1 MLKKLQIYIET
12 AEECL
17 DNFNLSKVETAILN
31 QDLAMFKEIEEY
43 LKSQPDNLIA
53 EAMEEWVKSQD
64 KNKIDNPLIIGAKS
78 YSMRQVLDEIRQR
91 STFGISF
98 MKDVLNL
105 TIDLIARG
113 KRKID

>member
-12 AEECL
+12 TEECI
-17 DNFNLSKVETAILN
+17 DNTNVNGWMEAMLRK
-31 QDLAMFKEIEEY
+31 DLAMFKEIEEY
-43 LKSQPDNLIA
+43 LKSQPDNLI
-53 EAMEEWVKSQD
+53 EKAMEEWIESQD

-78 YSMRQVLDEIRQR
+78 YSMVQILDEIRQR

>member
-12 AEECL
+12 AEECI
-17 DNFNLSKVETAILN
+17 DNTNVNGWMEAMLRK
-31 QDLAMFKEIEEY
+31 DLEMFKEIEEY
-43 LKSQPDNLIA
+43 LKNQPDNLI
-53 EAMEEWVKSQD
+53 EKAMEEWIESQD

-78 YSMRQVLDEIRQR
+78 YSMRQVLNEIKQR
-91 STFGISF
+91 STFGINF

>member
-1 MLKKLQIYIET
+1 MLQKLQNYIET
-12 AEECL
+12 TEECL
-17 DNFNLSKVETAILN
+17 DNFNLSKLEIEIIN
-31 QDLAMFKEIEEY
+31 QDLAMFKEIETY
-43 LKSQPDNLIA
+43 LLNQPDNLIA
-53 EAMEEWVKSQD
+53 AAMEEWVKSQD

-78 YSMRQVLDEIRQR
+78 YSMVQILDEIRQR

>member
-1 MLKKLQIYIET
+1 MLQKLQNYIET
-12 AEECL
+12 TEECI
-17 DNFNLSKVETAILN
+17 DNTNVNGWMETMLR
-31 QDLAMFKEIEEY
+31 QDLAMFKEIETY
-43 LKSQPDNLIA
+43 LLNQPDNLIA

-78 YSMRQVLDEIRQR
+78 YSMVQILDEIRQR